1 MTRALLLFGKLY
13 VVAVYAFIFVPLLII
28 VLISFSGDDYLS
40 FPPSSWSL
48 RWYRTVLSNE
58 GFMQGLQNSAV
69 IAVVVMVL
77 SLAIGLPAALA
88 IARLRFAGRE
98 LLQTF
103 VLSPLILPAIVL
115 GLGILIIFFRL
126 GLVATYPGLIMAHL
140 TLTLP
145 FTVRILQTTIANLP
159 TDAEDA
165 AKTLGA
171 NPLQTF
177 LRITLPQLGPGLIA
191 AAAISAILSFDE
203 IVLSLFIVGPDLST
217 LPVEIYRYVDER
229 TDPLVAVMAVVLI
242 AVSLG
247 IVVIVERTVG
257 FARTFEGGR
266 R

>member
-1 MTRALLLFGKLY
+1 MTRAILILGKAY
-13 VVAVYAFIFVPLLII
+13 VVGVYLFIFVPLAII

-48 RWYRTVLSNE
+48 RWYETVLSNQD
-58 GFMQGLQNSAV
+58 FMNGLKNSII
-69 IAVVVMVL
+69 IALVVMVL
-77 SLAIGLPAALA
+77 SLVIGLPTSVA
-88 IARLRFAGRE
+88 IARMRFRGRE
-98 LLQTF
+98 FMQAF
-103 VLSPLILPAIVL
+103 VLSPLVLPTIVL

-126 GLVATYPGLIMAHL
+126 GLVATYPGLVLAHL

-171 NPLQTF
+171 NPFQTF
-177 LRITLPQLGPGLIA
+177 MRITLPQLTPGLIA

-203 IVLSLFIVGPDLST
+203 IVLSLFIVGPNLST

-229 TDPLVAVMAVVLI
+229 TDPMVAVMAVVLI
-242 AVSLG
+242 AVSLS
-247 IVVIVERTVG
+247 IVLLVERTVG
-257 FARTFEGGR
+257 FARTFEGGER
-266 R
+266 